1 MTPVRTSALRKGS
14 PPPRRATPPTTPLA
28 DPRAAEEKR
37 WPLQLMV
44 PPSTFDAF
52 SAEAGRRF
60 GSAVGRSASHEAARR
75 AVERGRVAGHRDP
88 RGPRRGA
95 PGVVRA

>member
-44 PPSTFDAF
+44 AAQHLRCFQRGSRPPARLSCRPVGVARSS
-52 SAEAGRRF
+52 SACG
-60 GSAVGRSASHEAARR
+60 
-75 AVERGRVAGHRDP
+75 
-88 RGPRRGA
+88 
-95 PGVVRA
+95 